1 MWYVAY
7 ITYVSQLFS
16 AQSVERTFTPTN
28 ILLALLCTLR
38 MHSSLRTYLF
48 AA

>member
-16 AQSVERTFTPTN
+16 AQSVERTLHQLIF
-28 ILLALLCTLR
+28 LLALLCTLR
-38 MHSSLRTYLF
+38 THSSLRTIYS
-48 AA
+48 